1 MRGLPALRLDTAGS
15 NGVTTATTLSSHT
28 ILSSAVSPATPSL
41 RAEPSS
47 FCGAFAEPSRQQLA
61 SRRNNPSLNHGRRSG
76 EDPANR
82 VTTSALSSPSGAHPI
97 TPPQSPL
104 HRSPSKKAPSAAEVT
119 SSPSVATGAAAGVAS
134 AYLSTSSATTA
145 ITTTTTSPMP
155 SPFPGSFQASLEASY
170 SASLR
175 LTVPHLAAPLDLSPH
190 AHRQTRFAVA
200 LAAQL
205 SLFSVLALL
214 QPVSALA
221 LAQSAQTSSRRSSA
235 SANSTLALL
244 PTCPATWHEKDAA
257 AAAVSDSDRFEA
269 ARRMSKSATTK
280 RHEKRRDSRRLT
292 TAKVAGAAVAGEAV
306 AHGAVADTFAAALAG
321 DDWVPQNG
329 NGAARGSSN
338 GNGRGLCGGVR
349 GGDAAAGR
357 GEWQA
362 VSLAEAREMVEP
374 PFKVAAPG
382 QRIVAIGDVHGDWD
396 QTLAALR
403 VAGVLNEKDGVSD
416 DEMWTGGSTVLVQ
429 VGDVLDRGDD
439 EIAIL
444 SLLRHLDRLAQR
456 EGGGVLMLNGNHETM
471 NVAEEFRYVSDGG
484 FEESEDFYSFCLS
497 ECGGD
502 WDSAF
507 RVWWQASQE
516 LKASKRRR
524 RGPWN
529 GWNPIQGQRQVRERH
544 ELFEVGGPMA
554 AELARNNAAL
564 MVNDTLFAHGG
575 ILPHHVEYGLP
586 RMNRELSQWMRGE
599 EVWGEGGRTPMP
611 FIVTRGY
618 NSVVWT
624 RLYSQEY
631 LGTGEDKYKI
641 CTVLA
646 ASLDAVGAKRLVVGH
661 TPQVGGANGECGGR
675 VWRIDVGMSSGMLN
689 APPQVLEI
697 VGDSVQVLAVR
708 LYMHVL
714 GALDAH
720 DGADGA
726 GAAGAALEGVK
737 VLISV
742 FFLGAYSF
750 TAPSTTPQE
759 HTMHM
764 TGQMAREQRA
774 QHWKE
779 RRVFFVTGQVLLQDM
794 VHWGEWW
801 CGVVTGAKDMV
812 HWAACPREAIVCL
825 VVDEAHRA
833 TGNYAYARVVKENP
847 TTPRPGSRT
856 ICPQHWKLTGIATTA
871 TSFCCFPPT
880 SAASQEQAGK
890 SVMQHAPPCSTLPA
904 VPSPSCVSPAQLPK
918 VQEVGNKLGISLPK
932 VQEVVDKLGIS
943 LVDRCPAMLCRQL
956 YQFPLA
962 LPSTS
967 SMPPA
972 QLPKVQEVVDKL
984 GISPITQLPK
994 VKEVV
999 DKLGIS
1005 LIEYRGDDDPQV
1017 AQYMHKR
1024 TEQVIKVRMHTA
1036 VAEVEKLLVVRMHT
1050 AVAEVEKLLLA
1061 EQRRCLEALN
1071 RLGLVS
1077 SALVSSSKVSF

>member
-1 MRGLPALRLDTAGS
+1 MRGLPAFRLDTAAS
-15 NGVTTATTLSSHT
+15 SGVTTATTLSSHT

-61 SRRNNPSLNHGRRSG
+61 SRRYSSHRQLSSCCSLIPNSSEADVSHAATWHSWRTGVTSRWAGSIAVGGAGHRRTRVTVTGGPSSSGKHGGDSMNCDSIKRTPVSSQGKLPAFRVDRNSQLLSHGRRSG
-76 EDPANR
+76 EDPASR

-134 AYLSTSSATTA
+134 AYLSTSTGTTA

-170 SASLR
+170 SASLP

-269 ARRMSKSATTK
+269 ARRMSKGATTK
-280 RHEKRRDSRRLT
+280 RHEKRRDSRRLI
-292 TAKVAGAAVAGEAV
+292 TAKVAGAAVAGETLAD
-306 AHGAVADTFAAALAG
+306 GAFADTFAALTG

-338 GNGRGLCGGVR
+338 GNGRGLWGGVR

-362 VSLAEAREMVEP
+362 VSLAEAREMAEP

-631 LGTGEDKYKI
+631 LGSGEDKYKI

-697 VGDSVQVLAVR
+697 VGDSVQVLGARTTDGLAAMRVR
-708 LYMHVL
+708 
-714 GALDAH
+714 
-720 DGADGA
+720 
-726 GAAGAALEGVK
+726 
-737 VLISV
+737 
-742 FFLGAYSF
+742 
-750 TAPSTTPQE
+750 
-759 HTMHM
+759 
-764 TGQMAREQRA
+764 R
-774 QHWKE
+774 
-779 RRVFFVTGQVLLQDM
+779 
-794 VHWGEWW
+794 
-801 CGVVTGAKDMV
+801 
-812 HWAACPREAIVCL
+812 
-825 VVDEAHRA
+825 
-833 TGNYAYARVVKENP
+833 
-847 TTPRPGSRT
+847 
-856 ICPQHWKLTGIATTA
+856 
-871 TSFCCFPPT
+871 
-880 SAASQEQAGK
+880 
-890 SVMQHAPPCSTLPA
+890 
-904 VPSPSCVSPAQLPK
+904 
-918 VQEVGNKLGISLPK
+918 
-932 VQEVVDKLGIS
+932 
-943 LVDRCPAMLCRQL
+943 
-956 YQFPLA
+956 
-962 LPSTS
+962 
-967 SMPPA
+967 
-972 QLPKVQEVVDKL
+972 
-984 GISPITQLPK
+984 
-994 VKEVV
+994 
-999 DKLGIS
+999 
-1005 LIEYRGDDDPQV
+1005 
-1017 AQYMHKR
+1017 
-1024 TEQVIKVRMHTA
+1024 
-1036 VAEVEKLLVVRMHT
+1036 
-1050 AVAEVEKLLLA
+1050 
-1061 EQRRCLEALN
+1061 
-1071 RLGLVS
+1071 
-1077 SALVSSSKVSF
+1077 

>member
-1 MRGLPALRLDTAGS
+1 MRGLPALRLDTTAS
-15 NGVTTATTLSSHT
+15 NGVTTATSLSSHT
-28 ILSSAVSPATPSL
+28 VLSSAVSPATPSL

-47 FCGAFAEPSRQQLA
+47 FCGAFAEASRQQLA
-61 SRRNNPSLNHGRRSG
+61 GR
-76 EDPANR
+76 
-82 VTTSALSSPSGAHPI
+82 SS
-97 TPPQSPL
+97 Q
-104 HRSPSKKAPSAAEVT
+104 
-119 SSPSVATGAAAGVAS
+119 
-134 AYLSTSSATTA
+134 
-145 ITTTTTSPMP
+145 MP

-170 SASLR
+170 SASLP

-244 PTCPATWHEKDAA
+244 PTCPATWHETDGA
-257 AAAVSDSDRFEA
+257 AAAVSDLDKFKP
-269 ARRMSKSATTK
+269 ARRLSKSSTTK
-280 RHEKRRDSRRLT
+280 GLEKRRNSRRLIR
-292 TAKVAGAAVAGEAV
+292 TAKAAGAAVAGEAL
-306 AHGAVADTFAAALAG
+306 ADGAFADTFAALAG

-338 GNGRGLCGGVR
+338 GNGRGLWGGVR

-362 VSLAEAREMVEP
+362 VSLAEAREMAEP

-507 RVWWQASQE
+507 REWWQASQQ

-631 LGTGEDKYKI
+631 LGSGEDKYKI

-697 VGDSVQVLAVR
+697 VGDSVQVLGARTTDGLAAMRVR
-708 LYMHVL
+708 
-714 GALDAH
+714 
-720 DGADGA
+720 
-726 GAAGAALEGVK
+726 
-737 VLISV
+737 
-742 FFLGAYSF
+742 
-750 TAPSTTPQE
+750 
-759 HTMHM
+759 
-764 TGQMAREQRA
+764 R
-774 QHWKE
+774 
-779 RRVFFVTGQVLLQDM
+779 
-794 VHWGEWW
+794 
-801 CGVVTGAKDMV
+801 
-812 HWAACPREAIVCL
+812 
-825 VVDEAHRA
+825 
-833 TGNYAYARVVKENP
+833 
-847 TTPRPGSRT
+847 
-856 ICPQHWKLTGIATTA
+856 
-871 TSFCCFPPT
+871 
-880 SAASQEQAGK
+880 
-890 SVMQHAPPCSTLPA
+890 
-904 VPSPSCVSPAQLPK
+904 
-918 VQEVGNKLGISLPK
+918 
-932 VQEVVDKLGIS
+932 
-943 LVDRCPAMLCRQL
+943 
-956 YQFPLA
+956 
-962 LPSTS
+962 
-967 SMPPA
+967 
-972 QLPKVQEVVDKL
+972 
-984 GISPITQLPK
+984 
-994 VKEVV
+994 
-999 DKLGIS
+999 
-1005 LIEYRGDDDPQV
+1005 
-1017 AQYMHKR
+1017 
-1024 TEQVIKVRMHTA
+1024 
-1036 VAEVEKLLVVRMHT
+1036 
-1050 AVAEVEKLLLA
+1050 
-1061 EQRRCLEALN
+1061 
-1071 RLGLVS
+1071 
-1077 SALVSSSKVSF
+1077 

>member
-1 MRGLPALRLDTAGS
+1 MRGLPALRLDTATS

-47 FCGAFAEPSRQQLA
+47 FCGAFAEPSL
-61 SRRNNPSLNHGRRSG
+61 
-76 EDPANR
+76 E
-82 VTTSALSSPSGAHPI
+82 V
-97 TPPQSPL
+97 
-104 HRSPSKKAPSAAEVT
+104 AP
-119 SSPSVATGAAAGVAS
+119 SPSVATGAAAGVAS
-134 AYLSTSSATTA
+134 AYLSTSTATTA
-145 ITTTTTSPMP
+145 IATTTTSQMP

-170 SASLR
+170 SASLP

-244 PTCPATWHEKDAA
+244 PTCPATWHETDGA
-257 AAAVSDSDRFEA
+257 AAAVSDLDKFKP
-269 ARRMSKSATTK
+269 ARRLSKSSTTK
-280 RHEKRRDSRRLT
+280 GLEKRRDSRRLIK
-292 TAKVAGAAVAGEAV
+292 TAKAAGAAVAGEAL
-306 AHGAVADTFAAALAG
+306 ADGAFADTFAALAG

-329 NGAARGSSN
+329 NGAEAATGT
-338 GNGRGLCGGVR
+338 GGGCGEGCAGGMLRR
-349 GGDAAAGR
+349 GGGSGRRRRRARRLGSDPGGAA
-357 GEWQA
+357 
-362 VSLAEAREMVEP
+362 L
-374 PFKVAAPG
+374 
-382 QRIVAIGDVHGDWD
+382 GDVHGDWD

-507 RVWWQASQE
+507 RVWWQASQQ

-631 LGTGEDKYKI
+631 LGSGEDKYKI

-689 APPQVLEI
+689 APPQVLPLP
-697 VGDSVQVLAVR
+697 V
-708 LYMHVL
+708 
-714 GALDAH
+714 
-720 DGADGA
+720 
-726 GAAGAALEGVK
+726 
-737 VLISV
+737 
-742 FFLGAYSF
+742 
-750 TAPSTTPQE
+750 
-759 HTMHM
+759 
-764 TGQMAREQRA
+764 
-774 QHWKE
+774 
-779 RRVFFVTGQVLLQDM
+779 
-794 VHWGEWW
+794 
-801 CGVVTGAKDMV
+801 
-812 HWAACPREAIVCL
+812 
-825 VVDEAHRA
+825 
-833 TGNYAYARVVKENP
+833 
-847 TTPRPGSRT
+847 
-856 ICPQHWKLTGIATTA
+856 A
-871 TSFCCFPPT
+871 TSTRP
-880 SAASQEQAGK
+880 
-890 SVMQHAPPCSTLPA
+890 
-904 VPSPSCVSPAQLPK
+904 
-918 VQEVGNKLGISLPK
+918 
-932 VQEVVDKLGIS
+932 
-943 LVDRCPAMLCRQL
+943 
-956 YQFPLA
+956 
-962 LPSTS
+962 
-967 SMPPA
+967 
-972 QLPKVQEVVDKL
+972 
-984 GISPITQLPK
+984 
-994 VKEVV
+994 
-999 DKLGIS
+999 
-1005 LIEYRGDDDPQV
+1005 
-1017 AQYMHKR
+1017 
-1024 TEQVIKVRMHTA
+1024 
-1036 VAEVEKLLVVRMHT
+1036 
-1050 AVAEVEKLLLA
+1050 
-1061 EQRRCLEALN
+1061 
-1071 RLGLVS
+1071 
-1077 SALVSSSKVSF
+1077 